1 MISKASGDGGFAF
14 YSSKLALTDY
24 QNNLLQLLKL
34 KKPPKITF
42 GTAFSYCHL
51 TYLHGQING

>member
-1 MISKASGDGGFAF
+1 MIGKASVDGGFAF

-24 QNNLLQLLKL
+24 QNLLLQILKL

-42 GTAFSYCHL
+42 GTAFL
-51 TYLHGQING
+51 IAI